1 MRTLLAG
8 ILGLSSLVCMA
19 QTQEPPPQQVQ
30 RSEVPPTPRHPQ
42 PAQDG
47 GVREVLE
54 SIVIPPIPLA
64 PFFATLATES
74 VKYAADGGT
83 MTFVNQRH
91 IARNADGRI
100 YEERWYLVP
109 KGSNVK
115 STMNW
120 IQLADPKQHTLYN
133 CSPQRHICDLL
144 VYNPESDLSAA
155 SLRKG
160 STHPLENGEGSDVW
174 EDLGTRNILGI
185 ETEGVRETTV
195 TNVGVLGN
203 DQPLNSVSEYWHSQ
217 QLGLN
222 LLSIRSSPYFGKQT
236 FTITEISTGDPD
248 AQLFQLPAGYTV
260 NDQRKNGP
268 ISH

>member
-8 ILGLSSLVCMA
+8 ILGLSSVVCTA

-47 GVREVLE
+47 GIREVLE
-54 SIVIPPIPLA
+54 SIVIPPIPHA
-64 PFFATLATES
+64 PFFATLATEA
-74 VKYAADGGT
+74 VKYAADGAS

-115 STMNW
+115 SSMNW
-120 IQLADPKQHTLYN
+120 IQIADPKQHTLYN

-185 ETEGVRETTV
+185 ETKGVRETTV

-203 DQPLNSVSEYWHSQ
+203 DQPLNSMSEYWHSQ

-260 NDQRKNGP
+260 NDQRKNAP

>member
-1 MRTLLAG
+1 MRMLLAG
-8 ILGLSSLVCMA
+8 ILGLCSLVCAA
-19 QTQEPPPQQVQ
+19 QTQEPAPQQVQ

-47 GVREVLE
+47 GIREVLE
-54 SIVIPPIPLA
+54 SIVIPPIPHA
-64 PFFATLATES
+64 PFFATLATEA
-74 VKYAADGGT
+74 VKFAADGGS
-83 MTFVNQRH
+83 MTFVNERH
-91 IARNADGRI
+91 IARNAEGRI
-100 YEERWYLVP
+100 YEERWLLVP
-109 KGSNVK
+109 KGGKIK
-115 STMNW
+115 SMMNW
-120 IQLADPKQHTLYN
+120 IQVADPKQRTLYN

-160 STHPLENGEGSDVW
+160 TTRTLENGEGSDVW

-185 ETEGVRETTV
+185 ETEGVRETWV

-203 DQPLNSVSEYWHSQ
+203 DQPLNSMSEYWHSQ
-217 QLGLN
+217 QLGIN

-248 AQLFQLPAGYTV
+248 ANLFTLPAGYTV

>member
-1 MRTLLAG
+1 MRMLLAG
-8 ILGLSSLVCMA
+8 ILGLCSFVCAA
-19 QTQEPPPQQVQ
+19 QTQEPTPQQVQ
-30 RSEVPPTPRHPQ
+30 RSDVPPTPRRPQ

-54 SIVIPPIPLA
+54 SIVIPPIPHA
-64 PFFATLATES
+64 PFFATLATEA
-74 VKYAADGGT
+74 VKFAADGGS
-83 MTFVNQRH
+83 MTFVNERH
-91 IARNADGRI
+91 IARSAEGRI
-100 YEERWYLVP
+100 YEERWLLVP
-109 KGSNVK
+109 KGGKIK
-115 STMNW
+115 SMMNW
-120 IQLADPKQHTLYN
+120 IQVADPKQRTLYN

-144 VYNPESDLSAA
+144 VYNPEPDLAAA

-160 STHPLENGEGSDVW
+160 TTHALENGEGSDVW

-203 DQPLNSVSEYWHSQ
+203 DQPLNSMSEYWHSQ

-248 AQLFQLPAGYTV
+248 ANLFNLPAGYTV

>member
-1 MRTLLAG
+1 MRTTLAG
-8 ILGLSSLVCMA
+8 ILGLCSLACAA
-19 QTQEPPPQQVQ
+19 QAQEPPPQQVQ

-47 GVREVLE
+47 GIREVLE
-54 SIVIPPIPLA
+54 SIVIPPIPHA
-64 PFFATLATES
+64 PFFATLVTEA
-74 VKYAADGGT
+74 VKFAADGGS
-83 MTFVNQRH
+83 MTFVNERH
-91 IARNADGRI
+91 IARNAEGRI
-100 YEERWYLVP
+100 YEERWLLVP
-109 KGSNVK
+109 KGGKVK
-115 STMNW
+115 SMMNW
-120 IQLADPKQHTLYN
+120 IQVADPKQRTLYN
-133 CSPQRHICDLL
+133 CSPQRHVCDLL

-160 STHPLENGEGSDVW
+160 STHPLENGDGSDVW

-203 DQPLNSVSEYWHSQ
+203 DQPLNSMSEYWHSQ
-217 QLGLN
+217 QLGIN

-236 FTITEISTGDPD
+236 FTITDLSSGEPD
-248 AQLFQLPAGYTV
+248 ASLFKVPDAYAV